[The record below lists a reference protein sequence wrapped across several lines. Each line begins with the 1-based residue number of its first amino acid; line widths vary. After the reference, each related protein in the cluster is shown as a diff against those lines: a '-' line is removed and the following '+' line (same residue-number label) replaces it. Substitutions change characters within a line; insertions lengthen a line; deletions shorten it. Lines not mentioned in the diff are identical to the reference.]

1 MNNGEGESLDYE
13 TLDVLNKYLII
24 LKILNDSVEVLITKE
39 IYARLITNDDY
50 AKKTNSYVS
59 AGCKALKTINLIER
73 RSRAGRGNAVENRIT
88 EKGRQILDDM
98 NNGLF
103 IIPPDYL
110 ATSRSGRKTNEM
122 LEGRAIER
130 RLKHSQKLLIIL
142 HNAPQNNNV
151 GPFPLLQSILS
162 LKNWN
167 HPYNLNQVFARFIA
181 LCSESPENKAIVS
194 HLGSYQFNQDF
205 LIMKR
210 TLSDIEKKIFEQLNE
225 IVIKFSELLDTY
237 FRGTASLDGSL
248 ESELLKE
255 IQPKK
260 KDKIV
265 KMLEENEI
273 YQWHKNNSIE
283 ALKNNAGG
291 PCLIGCFLIGEAMK
305 SMCDNELL
313 MLKSEILE
321 SVLMR
326 IAGSRDDLILIQYPE
341 QVRKFFELV
350 VIRFSTW
357 LGKVESLLNLF
368 DNPQFT
374 GTPSKTTREMKN
386 KVMSH
391 IYSLVWDILIRR
403 AQPIHDQYLRICES
417 IDQLSQFDKEIQNLM
432 LQVEHG
438 IPLRGECHLCS
449 TMN

>member
-1 MNNGEGESLDYE
+1 
-13 TLDVLNKYLII
+13 
-24 LKILNDSVEVLITKE
+24 
-39 IYARLITNDDY
+39 
-50 AKKTNSYVS
+50 
-59 AGCKALKTINLIER
+59 
-73 RSRAGRGNAVENRIT
+73 
-88 EKGRQILDDM
+88 
-98 NNGLF
+98 
-103 IIPPDYL
+103 
-110 ATSRSGRKTNEM
+110 
-122 LEGRAIER
+122 
-130 RLKHSQKLLIIL
+130 
-142 HNAPQNNNV
+142 
-151 GPFPLLQSILS
+151 
-162 LKNWN
+162 
-167 HPYNLNQVFARFIA
+167 
-181 LCSESPENKAIVS
+181 
-194 HLGSYQFNQDF
+194 
-205 LIMKR
+205 
-210 TLSDIEKKIFEQLNE
+210 
-225 IVIKFSELLDTY
+225 
-237 FRGTASLDGSL
+237 
-248 ESELLKE
+248 
-255 IQPKK
+255 
-260 KDKIV
+260 
-265 KMLEENEI
+265 
-273 YQWHKNNSIE
+273 
-283 ALKNNAGG
+283 
-291 PCLIGCFLIGEAMK
+291 MK